1 MSSWSRPVARLPRAD
16 SLTGLRWW
24 AAFGVFCYHMANLAP
39 LPVQAVFDYGNFG
52 VTFFFVLS
60 GFVLTWAWSPTTPK
74 TTFWWRRVAR
84 IYPAH
89 LVALLLA
96 IPVFYS
102 TAPDPDQWWVK
113 PFGAVLLLSI
123 PLLQGWSRD
132 PAVLFSGNPAAWTLT
147 CEMFFY
153 ALHPV
158 LQRPLWAMRTR
169 GALLLAGATIVVAL
183 AYRLASMGSPET
195 WWSSGMPWPVVRLSE
210 FFLGMCLAWAVR
222 SGWRPRL
229 RPWVGY
235 AVALALVGLLLVCRT
250 PAAPHSIARWI
261 NGSANEL
268 AMIVCALMITLV
280 AVGDLAGRP
289 SVLRSRLL
297 VALGNASY
305 AFYLVHAT
313 VLYALLAFVGHQS
326 AGWTNLGWY
335 VLTFAV
341 SLALALALH
350 HGVEAPVERRMRR
363 WWDAR
368 HASTEPPAGPAQD
381 ASTSAPTQPT
391 PATA

>member
-1 MSSWSRPVARLPRAD
+1 MSSWSGPVARMPRAD

-24 AAFGVFCYHMANLAP
+24 AAFGVFCYHMANFAP

-60 GFVLTWAWSPTTPK
+60 GFVLTWAWSSATPA

-89 LVALLLA
+89 LVALALA

-102 TAPDPDQWWVK
+102 VSPDPEQWWVK

-132 PAVLFSGNPAAWTLT
+132 PSVLFSGNPAAWTLT
-147 CEMFFY
+147 CEAFFY
-153 ALHPV
+153 ALHPA
-158 LQRPLWAMRTR
+158 LQRPLLAVRTR
-169 GALLLAGATIVVAL
+169 GALLFAAGTIVVAL
-183 AYRLASMGSPET
+183 TYRTAAMGAPGS
-195 WWSSGMPWPVVRLSE
+195 WWSSGLPWPVVRLSE

-222 SGWRPRL
+222 SGWRLRL
-229 RPWVGY
+229 RPWFGY
-235 AVALALVGLLLVCRT
+235 AAALGLVGLLIVCRT
-250 PAAPHSIARWI
+250 PAAPASVARWV

-268 AMIVCALMITLV
+268 AMVVCALMIVLV
-280 AVGDLAGRP
+280 AVRDLAGRP
-289 SVLRSRLL
+289 SLLRTRPL

-313 VLYALLAFVGHQS
+313 VLYALLALVGHRS
-326 AGWTNLGWY
+326 EGWANLGWY
-335 VLTFAV
+335 AVTFAL

-368 HASTEPPAGPAQD
+368 RARRQPPTGPVPSPGVTMPQPK
-381 ASTSAPTQPT
+381 PTT
-391 PATA
+391 V

>member
-1 MSSWSRPVARLPRAD
+1 MSSWSRPVARMPRAD

-60 GFVLTWAWSPTTPK
+60 GFVLTWAWSPTTPA

-153 ALHPV
+153 ALHPA
-158 LQRPLWAMRTR
+158 LQRPLRAMRTR

-183 AYRLASMGSPET
+183 AYRLASMGSPGS

-235 AVALALVGLLLVCRT
+235 AVALALVGLLLACRT

-268 AMIVCALMITLV
+268 AIIVCALMITLV
-280 AVGDLAGRP
+280 AVSDLAGRP

-313 VLYALLAFVGHQS
+313 VLYALLALVGHQS
-326 AGWTNLGWY
+326 TGWTNLGWY
-335 VLTFAV
+335 ALTFAV

-363 WWDAR
+363 WWDTRRAR
-368 HASTEPPAGPAQD
+368 TEPPTGPAQD
-381 ASTSAPTQPT
+381 ASTSAPPQPT
-391 PATA
+391 PTTA